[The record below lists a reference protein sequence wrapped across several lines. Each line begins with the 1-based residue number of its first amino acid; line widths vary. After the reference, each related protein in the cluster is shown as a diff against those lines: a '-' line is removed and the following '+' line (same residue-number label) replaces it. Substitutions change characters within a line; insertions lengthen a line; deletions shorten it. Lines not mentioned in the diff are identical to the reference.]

1 MTPIQVFRSTLVVLL
16 TLVLAYVLYI
26 SARIIIVL
34 LIAVIIASALRPI
47 ITGLTRRRIPI
58 GLAILIVYLSLAAA
72 VFSVLVAFVPPVV
85 NQVTVYVENDN
96 RLAGRIIAAQYW
108 VERAIADVT
117 NNEVS
122 LVDPEQIRTAVS
134 DSMRQFRRVMPSML
148 DDISTTAGEAVL
160 IFVMGAYWLTS
171 HEKATLFL
179 AQLSPGRYQKRTQN
193 VIEEIEATM
202 GGYVRG
208 MMMISFIVGLLNFV
222 PMQLLGIPNA
232 ITIAFMIAVTTA
244 IPMIG
249 GLIGIVVAALITLV
263 SAPQSVLTVVAIAFI
278 VQQIES
284 YLLTPRIMADR
295 VGLDPLLVIVYT
307 AIGFILLGVV
317 GALIAVPVMGTVHI
331 LLVEFV
337 IKPYKESMRKVQTGD
352 GLPVVKQALEHPT
365 ENGIVTSES
374 IKNKK

>member
-1 MTPIQVFRSTLVVLL
+1 MTPIQIFRSTLVVLL

-85 NQVTVYVENDN
+85 NQVTVYIENDN

-148 DDISTTAGEAVL
+148 DDIGTTAGEAVL

-208 MMMISFIVGLLNFV
+208 MMLISLVVGVLNFV